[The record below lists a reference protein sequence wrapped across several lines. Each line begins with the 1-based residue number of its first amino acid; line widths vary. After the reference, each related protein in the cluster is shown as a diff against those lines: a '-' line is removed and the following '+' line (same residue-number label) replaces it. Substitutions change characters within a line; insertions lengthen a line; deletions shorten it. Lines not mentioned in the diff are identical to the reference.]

1 MLFFKVAPGQP
12 FSSSGQGMK
21 SISAKASRIAS
32 SFPALLHGRRRTPNG
47 RCALGK
53 WSSRLPL
60 EEYAVTSAGGRSRNP
75 SRPVRSSTAYNTHEK
90 NS

>member
-32 SFPALLHGRRRTPNG
+32 SLSGA
-47 RCALGK
+47 
-53 WSSRLPL
+53 
-60 EEYAVTSAGGRSRNP
+60 SARQEAHAQWPMCYWGIGHRDSLSKSMR
-75 SRPVRSSTAYNTHEK
+75 
-90 NS
+90 